1 MTQISLVGGNKIET
15 SSFESVAGS
24 ETRGR
29 LDFRSGEMARL
40 PSFGVSMNESH
51 LTANDEGEVCLSK

>member
-1 MTQISLVGGNKIET
+1 MTQLSLVGGSKIET

-29 LDFRSGEMARL
+29 LDFSSGEMARL
-40 PSFGVSMNESH
+40 TGFDVSMNEPH
-51 LTANDEGEVCLSK
+51 LTANDEGEGCLSE

>member
-40 PSFGVSMNESH
+40 TSFGVSMNEPH
-51 LTANDEGEVCLSK
+51 LQQMTRGKFV